1 MNNPYKRTIKWTT
14 YGVNYTV
21 ITTDIV
27 AESKPCVSASTPV
40 FIKFQLRLWL
50 QLQLETVNI
59 AFSIEKSNK
68 F

>member
-14 YGVNYTV
+14 YGVNDNL
-21 ITTDIV
+21 DIV

-59 AFSIEKSNK
+59 TFSIEKSNK